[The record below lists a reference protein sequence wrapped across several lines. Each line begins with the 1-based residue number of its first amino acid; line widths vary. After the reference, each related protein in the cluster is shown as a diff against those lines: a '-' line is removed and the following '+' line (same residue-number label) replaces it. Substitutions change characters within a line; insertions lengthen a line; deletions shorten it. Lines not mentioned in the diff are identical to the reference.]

1 MLPLLIGEA
10 GVGTEIFHGDLLFLC
25 ERMMGS
31 EEDMRL
37 HAAERRK
44 EELHLLET
52 PLQHG
57 LVELIS
63 VEHADFRAEL

>member
-1 MLPLLIGEA
+1 MRA
-10 GVGTEIFHGDLLFLC
+10 
-25 ERMMGS
+25 

-44 EELHLLET
+44 EEFHLLKT
-52 PLQHG
+52 ALQHG

-63 VEHADFRAEL
+63 VEYADFRAEL

>member
-10 GVGTEIFHGDLLFLC
+10 GVGAEVFHGDLLFLC
-25 ERMMGS
+25 ERMMRA

-44 EELHLLET
+44 EEFHLLKT
-52 PLQHG
+52 ALQHG
-57 LVELIS
+57 LVELVS
-63 VEHADFRAEL
+63 VAHARMR